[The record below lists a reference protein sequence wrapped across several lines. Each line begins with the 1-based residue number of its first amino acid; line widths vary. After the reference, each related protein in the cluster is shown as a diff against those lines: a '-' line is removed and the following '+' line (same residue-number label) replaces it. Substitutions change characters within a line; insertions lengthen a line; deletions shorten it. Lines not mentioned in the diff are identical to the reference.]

1 MQRREGAS
9 GREPAA
15 AAHVFLIAGEP
26 SGDLLGALLMRALRA
41 AEPKIRFFG
50 VGGDAMA
57 GEGLASL
64 FPISDIAV
72 MGLAP
77 VLRRLPL
84 LIRRIEE
91 TARAVLAAA
100 PDILVL
106 IDAPDFTHRVA
117 RRVRR
122 ARPDLPILDYV
133 APTVWAWRPW
143 RARAMRAY
151 VDEALAVLPFEPAA
165 FRRLG
170 GPPCAYVGHPLID
183 RLAELT
189 PMLEDEAR
197 REASPPLLIV
207 LPGSRRAEVAR
218 LMPVFGE
225 ALAILARRGPFEA
238 VLPVVP
244 QVEADIHSA
253 LASWTIRPRLVTQAE
268 KYGLFRRA
276 RAALAVSGVV
286 TLELALA
293 GTPMVVA
300 YKVAAVEALL
310 KFLVQ
315 VESFSLPN
323 LALGEKIAPEF
334 LQEQAT
340 PQALAAALAPLLGG
354 GPEREAQRR
363 GLARVRELI
372 LSAGPSPS
380 AAAAARVLAHRRARS
395 YP

>member
-1 MQRREGAS
+1 MDLEPS
-9 GREPAA
+9 GSLF
-15 AAHVFLIAGEP
+15 FLIAGEP

-41 AEPKIRFFG
+41 AEPSARFCG
-50 VGGDAMA
+50 VGGEAMA
-57 GEGLASL
+57 EEGLASL
-64 FPISDIAV
+64 FAMSDIAV

-84 LIRRIEE
+84 LIQRIEE

-100 PDILVL
+100 PDVLVL

-117 RRVRR
+117 QRVRR
-122 ARPDLPILDYV
+122 ARPQLPIIDYV

-143 RARAMRAY
+143 RARAMRTHI
-151 VDEALAVLPFEPAA
+151 DEALAVLPFEPAA

-170 GPPCAYVGHPLID
+170 GPPCAYVGHPLVD

-189 PMLEDEAR
+189 PSAEEETR
-197 REASPPLLIV
+197 REASPPLLLV

-225 ALAILARRGPFEA
+225 ALAILARRFSFEV

-244 QVEADIHSA
+244 QVEADIHAA
-253 LASWTIRPRLVTQAE
+253 LASWPIRPRLATQAE
-268 KYGLFRRA
+268 KYTEFRRA

-310 KFLVQ
+310 KFLVR
-315 VESFSLPN
+315 VDSFALPN
-323 LALGEKIAPEF
+323 LVLGERIAPEF

-354 GPEREAQRR
+354 GAEREAQRR
-363 GLARVRELI
+363 GLERARALV

-380 AAAAARVLAHRRARS
+380 AAAAARVLAHLRVAPR
-395 YP
+395 